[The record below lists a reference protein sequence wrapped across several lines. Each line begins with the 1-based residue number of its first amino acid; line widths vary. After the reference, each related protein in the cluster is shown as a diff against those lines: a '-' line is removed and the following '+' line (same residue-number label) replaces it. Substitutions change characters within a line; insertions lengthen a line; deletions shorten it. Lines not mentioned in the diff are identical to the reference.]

1 MDGLIFLMWWLIAV
15 GIIGILIACA
25 RPALRVLHR
34 PPAGPTN
41 PTPLSADH
49 DLEVM
54 IGAI

>member
-1 MDGLIFLMWWLIAV
+1 MAAIVGRPVTAGLLFEHFT
-15 GIIGILIACA
+15 GA
-25 RPALRVLHR
+25 RR
-34 PPAGPTN
+34 PTN